1 MVVVVVMLA
10 QYRSVP
16 QNSPQVDPRAQHFV
30 SQVVL
35 LTTQYWVFRQQ
46 TVELTSEP
54 GVGQYHTQLVRW
66 RCDASSHGRKN
77 VTFAHEGVTVGLR
90 DDARGPFCM

>member
-1 MVVVVVMLA
+1 MRPAHPATVSTVTEDEMVVVVVMLA

-35 LTTQYWVFRQQ
+35 LTTQYLVFGQQ
-46 TVELTSEP
+46 AVELMSEP
-54 GVGQYHTQLVRW
+54 GVG
-66 RCDASSHGRKN
+66 
-77 VTFAHEGVTVGLR
+77 
-90 DDARGPFCM
+90 